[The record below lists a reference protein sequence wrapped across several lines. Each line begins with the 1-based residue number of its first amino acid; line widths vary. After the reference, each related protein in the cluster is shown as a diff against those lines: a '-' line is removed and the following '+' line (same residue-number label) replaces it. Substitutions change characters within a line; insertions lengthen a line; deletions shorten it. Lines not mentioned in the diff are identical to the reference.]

1 MDLEQAAQ
9 CCLVAAHGLVRNQH
23 PFRCCCGRGRDLLL
37 LCVKEGILF
46 RYAPDCCCCPSGGRC
61 RRCCRGCYSRPVV
74 PVLLAGLPREVKVL
88 ADLIEKIK
96 ESNIPI
102 LVELRDW
109 TNLPERFQKNIE
121 QKYEV
126 VFDNR
131 KDNYRIANSN

>member
-1 MDLEQAAQ
+1 MLIREKDKQTLLGIFASVNNPCEVWAYGSRVNGTAHEGSDLD
-9 CCLVAAHGLVRNQH
+9 LVI
-23 PFRCCCGRGRDLLL
+23 RGRNL
-37 LCVKEGILF
+37 
-46 RYAPDCCCCPSGGRC
+46 APIPID
-61 RRCCRGCYSRPVV
+61 
-74 PVLLAGLPREVKVL
+74 VL